1 MEMETVMNDQYFL
14 EKGFKKRGEDIYVY
28 ENFISQEELD
38 LINPILDSIRI
49 NKEYDPERAGT
60 TFENR
65 VSRRIDE
72 LTFLPQRIRKVF
84 EDKYIVHLFNTVNI
98 LSVGHFWLQ
107 HFDSH
112 DFLKIRDLAKTL
124 KDGDPYEVI
133 EDTRYGLVAYFNVV
147 EEGGDLVYIN
157 QNITYTPKPGDL
169 VVHGAEENCMHEV
182 QTVTKG
188 YRYSYSNNLRVEL
201 KIPK

>member
-14 EKGFKKRGEDIYVY
+14 EKGFQKRGEDIYVY

-72 LTFLPQRIRKVF
+72 LTFLPQRIRNLF
-84 EDKYIVHLFNTVNI
+84 EDKYIVHLFNSVNI
-98 LSVGHFWLQ
+98 LSEGHFWLQ

-112 DFLKIRDLAKTL
+112 DFIKIRELAKTL